1 MVQRETTREKRL
13 HYTWLKPSKKKSR
26 ELSKRRVI
34 VKFFTSVTCKFQ
46 GSETCWSVSVKT
58 MKSLGLYQR
67 KYWNTD
73 IIFYS
78 YKVITTEKGQIFF
91 QEVGI
96 GFGVSRYSLNSKYSF
111 FFQYL
116 QIVLQCYN
124 SEFFFKMLSIKFDPC
139 PRRVAE

>member
-1 MVQRETTREKRL
+1 MKRLNIMVQRETTREKRL

-78 YKVITTEKGQIFF
+78 FKVITTEKGQIFF

-96 GFGVSRYSLNSKYSF
+96 GFGVSRYSLNSKYIF
-111 FFQYL
+111 FFSIYKSF
-116 QIVLQCYN
+116 YN
-124 SEFFFKMLSIKFDPC
+124 VTILNFFSKCF
-139 PRRVAE
+139 R